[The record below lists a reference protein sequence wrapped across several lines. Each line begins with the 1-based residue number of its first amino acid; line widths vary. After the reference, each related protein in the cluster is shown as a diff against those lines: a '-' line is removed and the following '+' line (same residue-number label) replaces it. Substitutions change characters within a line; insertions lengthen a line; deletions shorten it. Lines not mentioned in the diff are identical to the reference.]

1 MKKHIWAGKLSFGL
15 ASLIKWNLLTFN
27 SPVVIV
33 PVFETHKS
41 CSIAQVY
48 TASRFFIKILSF
60 LSLFI
65 ERAMAIEM
73 ANGMPSGRAIIKIV
87 RPKIVI

>member
-48 TASRFFIKILSF
+48 TASRFFIKIFVGCTTLYKNPMVIKWWST
-60 LSLFI
+60 
-65 ERAMAIEM
+65 
-73 ANGMPSGRAIIKIV
+73 KIV
-87 RPKIVI
+87 NNVESVHR